1 MNSTND
7 PFERSIP
14 YKEPNFEIG
23 FLSSILHTFIL
34 IFFAELGD
42 KTFIMLF
49 ILQIRTNKVTIFYS
63 ALFAEILMNSL
74 ACVFGFLINYL
85 LYKNLIDHIGIL
97 FFVIY
102 GILLILW
109 GFTEENESF
118 KAELEIIEELNKQKM
133 KRTSSMILGVDEENK
148 NDSEDSFEDIYN
160 IEGVN
165 IINEK
170 QYVPDIKKELTVIP
184 ESDISREDSVMSESN
199 TIHLQAKRS
208 KNIDDNENNNDFF
221 LGNKNNNN
229 SNNNQFSLKL
239 RKQNRKNTNE
249 KKINKDKNNDENNIN
264 NINNNLIN
272 DSINNNEENIN
283 YEEIKDENNNFN
295 DRKKL
300 RRKSRY
306 YLDYF
311 DKNIDTEKPNIDTSI
326 FSTMF
331 FSICLSEFGDRTQL
345 ISLASASIFNFL
357 GSLLGSCC
365 ALFCTCLLGVYFSK
379 PIIKNLKQNLID
391 IIIGILFLLY
401 GLQIYYFK
409 LKHEMII

>member
-199 TIHLQAKRS
+199 TIHLQAKKS
-208 KNIDDNENNNDFF
+208 KNIEDNDNNNDFF

-229 SNNNQFSLKL
+229 SNNNQFS
-239 RKQNRKNTNE
+239 
-249 KKINKDKNNDENNIN
+249 
-264 NINNNLIN
+264 
-272 DSINNNEENIN
+272 
-283 YEEIKDENNNFN
+283 
-295 DRKKL
+295 
-300 RRKSRY
+300 
-306 YLDYF
+306 
-311 DKNIDTEKPNIDTSI
+311 
-326 FSTMF
+326 
-331 FSICLSEFGDRTQL
+331 
-345 ISLASASIFNFL
+345 
-357 GSLLGSCC
+357 
-365 ALFCTCLLGVYFSK
+365 
-379 PIIKNLKQNLID
+379 
-391 IIIGILFLLY
+391 
-401 GLQIYYFK
+401 
-409 LKHEMII
+409 